1 MEITLPLVPHPTTPC
16 ALVDALTVD
25 VVLVGQ
31 TLHLKYSIGTPTDGL
46 AVPDYEEPVRAD
58 GLWQKS
64 CCEAFLK
71 AEGRPDYYEINLSPS
86 TQWAVYRFSGYRD
99 GMRPVDI
106 GAAPVIERE
115 AGPDGLLLMAR
126 VDLSLLPADMAAAD
140 WRLGISAVI
149 CGKGGE
155 RSFWALNHPPEK
167 PDFHHR
173 DCFAFQINAADRA

>member
-16 ALVDALTVD
+16 ALVDALSVD
-25 VVLVGQ
+25 VALQ
-31 TLHLKYSIGTPTDGL
+31 SRTLHLTYRIETPKGGL
-46 AVPDYEEPVRAD
+46 VVPEYEEPVRAD
-58 GLWQKS
+58 GLWQES

-71 AEGRPDYYEINLSPS
+71 AEGRSDYYEINLSPS
-86 TQWAVYRFSGYRD
+86 TQWAVYRFSGYRE

-115 AGPDGLLLMAR
+115 AGPGGLVLTAR
-126 VDLSLLPADMAAAD
+126 VDLSLLPADMADAD
-140 WRLGISAVI
+140 WRLGLSAVI
-149 CGKGGE
+149 CDTSGE

-173 DCFAFQINAADRA
+173 DCFAFQINAADRT